1 MLKRYLF
8 AVVLAAAVMVIPFTH
23 GQAMEQDQPERE
35 EILQSQ
41 LESIDMEEMQQLLNS
56 LNQEAKGYIPE
67 IKARDLVKA
76 LATGRFNVSPRDI
89 ISGMLKY
96 LFAQVLANTNLLAKL
111 MVLAVI
117 YAVLHN
123 IQGAFDNGV
132 ISQLAQIACML
143 VLIAIAVQS
152 FGTAMGIG
160 ASVIDKMVLF
170 MQAFLPTLLALLAA
184 MGGITSMAILQPVV
198 AVSVG
203 LISTFLK
210 ELLLPVIF
218 FSAVLAIVNNISEKF
233 HLSRLASLLKQGCIA
248 VLGLILTIFIGIM
261 TVQGITASTIDGV
274 SIRTAKF
281 AVDSFVP
288 IIGGLLS
295 DAVDT
300 IIGCSLLVKNAV
312 GAFGLVSLFMIVIFP
327 ILKIVSLIL
336 IYKISAAVIEPVAR
350 GQIVNC
356 LNDMASS
363 LLLLFATVVSVAVM
377 FFVSVTII
385 IGAGNAALM
394 MR

>member
-184 MGGITSMAILQPVV
+184 MGGITSTAILQPVV